1 MNPLI
6 QDLGV
11 GVGLRPP
18 HHQQFLIEPPR
29 SVQWVE
35 VISENFMEWTQYG
48 YGQSIETL
56 LKIRE
61 DYPVS
66 LHGVSMNLGSVDSID
81 KNYLRRLKN
90 LQDLIQ
96 PSIVSDHLSWTGVNG
111 LNMHDLFPLPYTTE
125 ALNIIAD
132 KIKYV
137 QDFLGRQI
145 LVENPSSY
153 LEYKVSE
160 MT

>member
-1 MNPLI
+1 
-6 QDLGV
+6 
-11 GVGLRPP
+11 
-18 HHQQFLIEPPR
+18 
-29 SVQWVE
+29 
-35 VISENFMEWTQYG
+35 
-48 YGQSIETL
+48 
-56 LKIRE
+56 
-61 DYPVS
+61 
-66 LHGVSMNLGSVDSID
+66 
-81 KNYLRRLKN
+81 
-90 LQDLIQ
+90 
-96 PSIVSDHLSWTGVNG
+96 
-111 LNMHDLFPLPYTTE
+111 MHDLFPLPYTTE